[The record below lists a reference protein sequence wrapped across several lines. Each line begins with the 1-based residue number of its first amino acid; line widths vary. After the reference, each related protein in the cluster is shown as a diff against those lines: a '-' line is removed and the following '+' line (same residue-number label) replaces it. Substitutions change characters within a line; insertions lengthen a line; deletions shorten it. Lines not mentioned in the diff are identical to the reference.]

1 MTEISKIKEEYRT
14 ALQKYLKMREEVC
27 LEQAYEIGKEGIR
40 AGIGILDFVSIH
52 SDAMMV
58 ILTDQ
63 TSKTESA
70 GFEFFANSITPFEMT
85 QKGYQDVI
93 QSLKNEIAARKI
105 TEEALRMAQ
114 NELERR
120 VQERT
125 RDLTRTNELLTIEIA
140 ERCKAEEAL
149 REKSQYL
156 EKLIEKAN
164 APIVVV
170 DPALHIVRVNHAAE
184 QTSGKTAAEILGRSF
199 ETFVLLKSRDQARDY
214 FQKIIAGD
222 NVETIELQMLH
233 AEGIPKSI
241 IWSGAAIYA
250 DDKTL
255 IAIVLQG
262 TDITERNRAEEERTL
277 ANRKLDLMNNVA
289 YQDIHNKVTAVRG
302 YSQLALNAETEAE
315 CRLFLE
321 KEDHILASIQVL
333 IGKTKDYQ
341 KMGLNLPRWI
351 ELGLLVQKQAALNS
365 GLAGIAVD
373 IDLHGLECYTDPEIE
388 QVFYQLIGNSVKHAK
403 NLTRISVSCRET
415 PENMIIVYEDDGVGV
430 PAEKKTRIF
439 DRVVSGEGKFGLFF
453 IYEFLGLSGMGIAE
467 TGVYGEGARFE
478 MTVPKGKCRFGS
490 VAVPADDS

>member
-1 MTEISKIKEEYRT
+1 
-14 ALQKYLKMREEVC
+14 
-27 LEQAYEIGKEGIR
+27 
-40 AGIGILDFVSIH
+40 
-52 SDAMMV
+52 
-58 ILTDQ
+58 
-63 TSKTESA
+63 
-70 GFEFFANSITPFEMT
+70 
-85 QKGYQDVI
+85 
-93 QSLKNEIAARKI
+93 
-105 TEEALRMAQ
+105 
-114 NELERR
+114 
-120 VQERT
+120 
-125 RDLTRTNELLTIEIA
+125 
-140 ERCKAEEAL
+140 
-149 REKSQYL
+149 
-156 EKLIEKAN
+156 
-164 APIVVV
+164 
-170 DPALHIVRVNHAAE
+170 
-184 QTSGKTAAEILGRSF
+184 
-199 ETFVLLKSRDQARDY
+199 
-214 FQKIIAGD
+214 
-222 NVETIELQMLH
+222 
-233 AEGIPKSI
+233 
-241 IWSGAAIYA
+241 
-250 DDKTL
+250 
-255 IAIVLQG
+255 
-262 TDITERNRAEEERTL
+262 
-277 ANRKLDLMNNVA
+277 MNNVA

-415 PENMIIVYEDDGVGV
+415 PENIVIVYEDDGVGV

-478 MTVPKGKCRFGS
+478 ITVPKGKCRFGS